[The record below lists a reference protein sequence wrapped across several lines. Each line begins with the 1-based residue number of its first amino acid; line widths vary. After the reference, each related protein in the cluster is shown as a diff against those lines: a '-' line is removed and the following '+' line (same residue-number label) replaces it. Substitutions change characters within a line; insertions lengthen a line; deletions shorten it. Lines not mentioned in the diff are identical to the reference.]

1 MNQFQHRENQIQQ
14 NMSIGSGLT
23 RYRSAPSSYFDTFLN
38 NDDDFEQLLN
48 PRICSPEA
56 QRIFARF
63 MSSGDSMNPQTPSH
77 KKRDDGGGGD
87 VDCPDSKR
95 PRPPL
100 QRHHSPD
107 FSSVPK
113 AVNWGH
119 TAEDSGVTSSTGGS
133 VVPISSN
140 RPVQVKME
148 THSLVRHSSS
158 PAGLFDNINIEG
170 ELGAMRGVMEN
181 VGAGNI
187 ANKERSFSSTSR
199 FKGQRDLPPRTPSS
213 SAKRSPFS
221 GFRNKDI
228 GENRSN
234 DAQFDKDAPG
244 FPLNQ
249 WDDSILSD
257 DFLKGLVE
265 DVEGTFSKENA
276 LEDQKNLDENRAP
289 TRLAHHQ
296 SLPTNSAAMEKLLQD
311 SVPCKLRA
319 KRGFATHPRSIAER
333 VRRTKISER
342 IRKLQD
348 LVPNMV
354 KQTNTADMLD
364 LAVDYIKDL
373 QQQVKVIITKCFQI
387 IKQSAVATIKVHDH
401 GSNGPPISGKEKL
414 KQLWLKVSAIGIS
427 VF

>member
-1 MNQFQHRENQIQQ
+1 
-14 NMSIGSGLT
+14 MSIGSGLT

-38 NDDDFEQLLN
+38 SDDDFEQLLN

-63 MSSGDSMNPQTPSH
+63 MSSGDSMNPPQTPAQ

-87 VDCPDSKR
+87 VDHPDAKR
-95 PRPPL
+95 PRPPPL
-100 QRHHSPD
+100 QRHHHTHD
-107 FSSVPK
+107 FSSVSK

-119 TAEDSGVTSSTGGS
+119 TAEDSGVASSAAGS
-133 VVPISSN
+133 VLPISPN

-158 PAGLFDNINIEG
+158 PAGLFDNINIE
-170 ELGAMRGVMEN
+170 ELGAMRGIMGN

-187 ANKERSFSSTSR
+187 ANKEGSFSSTSR

-234 DAQFDKDAPG
+234 DAQFDKEAPG

-276 LEDQKNLDENRAP
+276 LEDQKNLDENQAP
-289 TRLAHHQ
+289 TRLAHHL

-373 QQQVKVIITKCFQI
+373 QQQVKMLSDNQAKCSCFTK
-387 IKQSAVATIKVHDH
+387 
-401 GSNGPPISGKEKL
+401 G
-414 KQLWLKVSAIGIS
+414 
-427 VF
+427 